1 MDDRTWLVFVGVTIV
16 LVLIGV
22 VLLLLGGWRWRVERA
37 FVARAARAAGTVIA
51 FERLP
56 MGRSGHSRYAGMY
69 ADYPVVRYTPAGG
82 SAIEFRSTIG
92 SSPRAYHEGQVVTV
106 LYDPA
111 APQHAIIQAGWRQHL
126 LPLFLLGL
134 GIFLLLFAVAFG
146 GVAWLQR

>member
-1 MDDRTWLVFVGVTIV
+1 MDDRTWLIFAGVTV
-16 LVLIGV
+16 LLVIIGV
-22 VLLLLGGWRWRVERA
+22 VLLILGVWRWRVERA
-37 FVARAARAAGTVIA
+37 FVAHAAQASGMVIG

-56 MGRSGHSRYAGMY
+56 MGRSHHSRYRSMS
-69 ADYPVVRYTPAGG
+69 ADYPVVRYTPAAG

-92 SSPRAYHEGQVVTV
+92 SSPRAYHEGEVVTI

-111 APQHAIIQAGWRQHL
+111 EPQRAMIQAGLRQHL

-146 GVAWLQR
+146 GGAWWQR